1 VIFVLTIEKQ
11 ILVVN
16 TIVDSLEELNKI
28 LRMNTKIS
36 EQIHSTIGE
45 ILKFMGK
52 VLKNFPEMLIS
63 KKKIMYNKQDII
75 YFYDE
80 MMKAWQVFFENP
92 DNFFNSYET
101 FSLIWKDYQKL
112 LNKLENNAT
121 TIYISLN

>member
-1 VIFVLTIEKQ
+1 MLTIEKQ

-63 KKKIMYNKQDII
+63 KKKVMYNKQDILF
-75 YFYDE
+75 FYDE

>member
-1 VIFVLTIEKQ
+1 MVFVLTIEKQ

-63 KKKIMYNKQDII
+63 KKKVMYNKQDILF
-75 YFYDE
+75 FYDE